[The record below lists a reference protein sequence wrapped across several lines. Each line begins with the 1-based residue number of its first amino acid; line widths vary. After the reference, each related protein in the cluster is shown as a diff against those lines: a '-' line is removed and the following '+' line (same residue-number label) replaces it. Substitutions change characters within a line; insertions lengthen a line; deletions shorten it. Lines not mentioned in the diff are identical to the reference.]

1 MNLNNL
7 IMKKLLFVILAIVFT
22 TGMKAQETTTPAM
35 VSDTTSVMFQNLA
48 NTNARVA
55 EINNDLRLHSQLA
68 LGAFAFEGVG
78 ALLFYYASNENKEKT
93 RNAYQTY
100 GAVACAAGAVM
111 FVCSYI
117 PIFKKE
123 VKVDERGFVLSIP
136 IDK

>member
-1 MNLNNL
+1 
-7 IMKKLLFVILAIVFT
+7 MKKLLFVFFALLTIGI
-22 TGMKAQETTTPAM
+22 KAQSVEPSP
-35 VSDTTSVMFQNLA
+35 SDTTSVVMLQNLA

-78 ALLFYYASNENKEKT
+78 ALLFYYASNETKEKSQK
-93 RNAYQTY
+93 AYQTY
-100 GAVACAAGAVM
+100 GAIACGVGAAM
-111 FVCSYI
+111 FICSYI

-123 VKVDERGFVLSIP
+123 VKVDERGLVVSIP